1 MEKINISQMGGQKM
15 EKVPGYQSQEEALE
29 SQLRALQNP
38 ELLNALERIP
48 DENARKQKILSRNE
62 QIEEIKRRIKS
73 IKIQKGQ
80 ERGHA

>member
-1 MEKINISQMGGQKM
+1 MER
-15 EKVPGYQSQEEALE
+15 VPGYQSQEEALE

-48 DENARKQKILSRNE
+48 NENARKQKILSRNE